1 MDNAKRKE
9 INILEIHNKAND
21 VDISISIN
29 TIVERSIKSIKVNNI
44 LE

>member
-1 MDNAKRKE
+1 MDNAKIKE

-29 TIVERSIKSIKVNNI
+29 TIGERSIKSIEVNHI

>member
-1 MDNAKRKE
+1 MNNAKIKE

-29 TIVERSIKSIKVNNI
+29 TIVEKSIKSIEVNNI